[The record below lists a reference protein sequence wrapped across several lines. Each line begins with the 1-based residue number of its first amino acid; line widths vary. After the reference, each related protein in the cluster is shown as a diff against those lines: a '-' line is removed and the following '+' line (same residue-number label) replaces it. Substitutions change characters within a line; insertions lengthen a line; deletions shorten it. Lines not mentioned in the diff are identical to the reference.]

1 MLRRTHRLGGLDS
14 IVRPEVAGALWP
26 RRFGPDRR
34 AWKVRARDLLVFDI
48 ELVNL
53 KVAPSEAE
61 NAAAT
66 LEKDGSGVAFLILVF
81 PPQSL
86 VEEAVTVGDLV
97 RLFTFR
103 QGNANL
109 VELTLPVDSPYV
121 GKPTGLIPFPENCAL
136 VSILRDGQVYVPD
149 AEQPIES
156 GDELLFVVPEDR
168 EDELE
173 VLLAPNEHGKP
184 G

>member
-66 LEKDGSGVAFLILVF
+66 WTGVAVHDAASGELLSMTLVF
-81 PPQSL
+81 RGVYRHWPPYDDPQDYAAV
-86 VEEAVTVGDLV
+86 VEW
-97 RLFTFR
+97 RR
-103 QGNANL
+103 
-109 VELTLPVDSPYV
+109 
-121 GKPTGLIPFPENCAL
+121 
-136 VSILRDGQVYVPD
+136 R
-149 AEQPIES
+149 
-156 GDELLFVVPEDR
+156 
-168 EDELE
+168 
-173 VLLAPNEHGKP
+173 
-184 G
+184 